1 MERIRSIRFA
11 QLRNNEHAEFHKAIV
26 REIKTNT
33 PASLGIEKIFP
44 AYEAALENELT
55 AIDVES
61 GSRHTTAIEE
71 ADIYRD
77 EMYRSLVLETR
88 SKLVSYKPEYRE
100 AGAQVKRILDQVGDM
115 RKKPYNQET
124 ETIQSLVNQL
134 KENYADELETTGLI
148 EAVNQLDI
156 ANKSF
161 NERFGERA
169 TDVSGRP
176 DGDVRVQR
184 LAVDETYTNITDVIN
199 GLAVINGD
207 TAYRAFMDKIN
218 YLVDYN
224 KTTLAQRRAD
234 KKAPVTTPPIQ

>member
-1 MERIRSIRFA
+1 MTS
-11 QLRNNEHAEFHKAIV
+11 LHHNEHAEFHKAIV

-33 PASLGIEKIFP
+33 PASLGIEKLFP

-55 AIDVES
+55 AIDVEN
-61 GSRHTTAIEE
+61 GSRHTVAIEE

-77 EMYRSLVLETR
+77 EMHQSLVLETR
-88 SKLVSYKPEYRE
+88 SKLVSYKQENRE

-134 KENYADELETTGLI
+134 KENYADELESTGLI

-161 NERFGERA
+161 NDRFGERA

-176 DGDVRVQR
+176 NGDVIVERVV
-184 LAVDETYTNITDVIN
+184 VDETYRNITDAIN
-199 GLAVINGD
+199 GLAIINGD
-207 TAYRAFMDKIN
+207 TAYRAFMDKVN
-218 YLVDYN
+218 YLVDYY
-224 KTTLAQRRAD
+224 KTTLSQRRAN
-234 KKAPVTTPPIQ
+234 KKATVTTPPVQ

>member
-1 MERIRSIRFA
+1 MERIR
-11 QLRNNEHAEFHKAIV
+11 QLRLTRLHNNEHAEFHKAIV

-33 PASLGIEKIFP
+33 PASLGIEKLFP

-55 AIDVES
+55 AIDVEN
-61 GSRHTTAIEE
+61 GSRHTSAIED

-77 EMYRSLVLETR
+77 EMHQSLVLETK
-88 SKLVSYKPEYRE
+88 SKMVSYKSENRE
-100 AGAQVKRILDQVGDM
+100 AGAQIKRILDQVGDM

-161 NERFGERA
+161 NDRFGERV

-176 DGDVRVQR
+176 NGDVKIERV
-184 LAVDETYTNITDVIN
+184 LVDETYRNITDAIN
-199 GLAVINGD
+199 GLAIINGD
-207 TAYRAFMDKIN
+207 TAYRAFMDKVN
-218 YLVDYN
+218 YLVDYY
-224 KTTLAQRRAD
+224 KTTLAQRSAN

>member
-33 PASLGIEKIFP
+33 PASLGIEKLFP

-55 AIDVES
+55 AIDVEN
-61 GSRHTTAIEE
+61 GSRHTVAIEE

-77 EMYRSLVLETR
+77 EMHQSLVLETR
-88 SKLVSYKPEYRE
+88 SKLVSYKQENRE
-100 AGAQVKRILDQVGDM
+100 AGAQVKRILDQVGDL

-134 KENYADELETTGLI
+134 KENYADELESTGLI

-161 NERFGERA
+161 NDRFGERA

-176 DGDVRVQR
+176 NGDVIVERVV
-184 LAVDETYTNITDVIN
+184 VDETYRNITDAIN
-199 GLAVINGD
+199 GLAIINGD
-207 TAYRAFMDKIN
+207 TAYRAFMDKVN
-218 YLVDYN
+218 YLVDYY
-224 KTTLAQRRAD
+224 KTTLSQRRAN
-234 KKAPVTTPPIQ
+234 KKATVTTPSIQ